1 VTAAPL
7 LPGRSRETERMDVE
21 AVPPDDLA
29 RCLADLERV
38 NRLSLGYRPTLDWL
52 GRIAA
57 GRDRLSVLDVGCG
70 HGDMLRRIARWAD
83 RRGLPVDL
91 AGVDLNPQAVA
102 AAAAA
107 TPAGT
112 PVRWIVADALA
123 LAPDPAPDVIVSAL
137 FAHHLD
143 DDALVRFVAWMERTA
158 RVGWFVNDLHRH
170 WLPERFLGAAFA
182 LLPVHRFVR
191 HDGPVSVRRALTRDE
206 WVRVLAAAGV
216 PPDRVAVEWRFPF
229 RWGVGTRPGARP

>member
-1 VTAAPL
+1 MTAAPL

-38 NRLSLGYRPTLDWL
+38 NRASLGYRPTLDWL

-70 HGDMLRRIARWAD
+70 HGDMLRRIARWAR
-83 RRGLPVDL
+83 RRGLAVDL

-102 AAAAA
+102 AAASA
-107 TPAGT
+107 TPADV

-143 DDALVRFVAWMERTA
+143 DDGLVRFVAWMERTA
-158 RVGWFVNDLHRH
+158 RAGWFVNDLHRH
-170 WLPERFLGAAFA
+170 WLPERFLRAAFA
-182 LLPVHRFVR
+182 VLPVHRFVR

-206 WVRVLAAAGV
+206 WARVLAAAGV
-216 PPDRVAVEWRFPF
+216 APGSVAIDWHFPF